1 MQKIMFLK
9 PKDNSKNYIVKDLTI
24 KTVKNV
30 QKTFTI
36 FVNLLLECVKT
47 N

>member
-1 MQKIMFLK
+1 MFLK
-9 PKDNSKNYIVKDLTI
+9 PKYNSKNYIVKDLTVKI
-24 KTVKNV
+24 VKNN

-36 FVNLLLECVKT
+36 FVNLLLEFVKT